1 MSDKPDG
8 WLSEPEQGWIEI
20 ERQDEI
26 LRNSFVSR
34 SGSPMS
40 VRYFRSQERA
50 VHAKIIFGAGTEGP
64 PGCAHGGSMAALLD
78 EVMGCAIWSGGY
90 LAVSAD
96 LHVHFRK
103 VLPIPQRCIADARIV
118 RVDGRKIWTS
128 GRLCDVGGSTLFAE
142 AEGIFLESTARFAGK
157 V

>member
-1 MSDKPDG
+1 MSDKPDD
-8 WLSEPEQGWIEI
+8 WLREPEQGWIEI
-20 ERQDEI
+20 ERQDDI

-34 SGSPMS
+34 SGSPLA
-40 VRYFRSQERA
+40 VRYFRSQERT
-50 VHAKIIFGAGTEGP
+50 VRAKAIFGPGTEGP

-103 VLPIPQRCIADARIV
+103 VLPIPQRCIAEARIV
-118 RVDGRKIWTS
+118 RVDGRKIWAS
-128 GRLCDVGGSTLFAE
+128 GRLCDVARATVFAE
-142 AEGIFLESTARFAGK
+142 AEGIFLESTARFVEK